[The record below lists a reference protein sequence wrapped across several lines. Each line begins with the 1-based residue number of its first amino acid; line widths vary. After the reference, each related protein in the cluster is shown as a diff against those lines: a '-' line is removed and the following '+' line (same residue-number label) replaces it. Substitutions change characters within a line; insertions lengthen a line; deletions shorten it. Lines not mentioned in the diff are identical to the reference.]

1 MSVNNDRYT
10 EILDFEA
17 IFCKA
22 LSYFNKMLLPCF
34 AYGFFLTE
42 EDFAEEAS
50 TCVIFYTPHSFLFNW
65 TGKAHRAYFL
75 QFFQTSL
82 QEMITRSIYIVVRIR

>member
-1 MSVNNDRYT
+1 MNNDRYI
-10 EILDFEA
+10 EILDFEV

-22 LSYFNKMLLPCF
+22 LSYFQQRGLQPCF

-50 TCVIFYTPHSFLFNW
+50 TWVIFYTQHSFLFNW

-75 QFFQTSL
+75 QFFQTPL